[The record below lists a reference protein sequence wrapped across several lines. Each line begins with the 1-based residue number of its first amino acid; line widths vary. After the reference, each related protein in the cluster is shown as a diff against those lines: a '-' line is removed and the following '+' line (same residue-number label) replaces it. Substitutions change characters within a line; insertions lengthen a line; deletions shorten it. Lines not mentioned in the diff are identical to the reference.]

1 MIKKNI
7 ALFITLI
14 TIIFFPFLY
23 GTVHAQSSVAKI
35 GVFDALTVAPD
46 AIFEVP
52 IIVEEVSEL
61 YAIDFEMTFDPNILE
76 AQDGDPNMPGVQ
88 LGFGDFLDPGL
99 LLFNTVDNE
108 QGKIRLAMTQANPSE
123 PKSGSG
129 ILFVIYFKALQS
141 GESELSFTNLQ
152 TASRKGELIESEA
165 QNSQVKVDPSAPDVE
180 ATAIPVINPTA
191 QIIIPTAAPTEGAAD
206 PSVEEETPVETS
218 LPATEVPPSPTATQI
233 PSSPTATQA
242 PPNPTATEALPS
254 PTATQ
259 ALPSDT
265 PAAEVVN
272 NSPTVMS
279 TGIESTQVAL
289 NQSEPT
295 AIAAEE
301 IVAQEHIDIDNE
313 VEQKVRFQLSQYWW
327 VVLLFALLFM
337 GIVAYA
343 LITIFVKKSS

>member
-46 AIFEVP
+46 AMFEVP

-88 LGFGDFLDPGL
+88 LGFGDYLDPGL

-152 TASRKGELIESEA
+152 TANRKGELIESEA

-191 QIIIPTAAPTEGAAD
+191 QIIIPTSEPTQAEGD
-206 PSVEEETPVETS
+206 PLSAQETAVE
-218 LPATEVPPSPTATQI
+218 PSPTATEAPASPTPTQI
-233 PSSPTATQA
+233 ALNPTATQIA
-242 PPNPTATEALPS
+242 PNPS
-254 PTATQ
+254 ATQ
-259 ALPSDT
+259 AQPSDT
-265 PAAEVVN
+265 PIVEIVSS
-272 NSPTVMS
+272 SPTS
-279 TGIESTQVAL
+279 AATEIEATQIAL
-289 NQSEPT
+289 NQANST
-295 AIAAEE
+295 AIAADE
-301 IVAQEHIDIDNE
+301 IDAQEQIDIDNE

-337 GIVAYA
+337 GIVVYT
-343 LITIFVKKSS
+343 LITVFVKKT